1 MDTKV
6 ILKLMHILTMILFG
20 CLANLFVSY
29 INFPNHLL
37 VNTFLIY
44 IKMENCLPNQLFGNS
59 EQFNWKVLVEI
70 FNRHRHSLEEH
81 EESVWDS
88 LPVLPQK

>member
-1 MDTKV
+1 
-6 ILKLMHILTMILFG
+6 
-20 CLANLFVSY
+20 
-29 INFPNHLL
+29 
-37 VNTFLIY
+37 
-44 IKMENCLPNQLFGNS
+44 MENCLPNQLFENS